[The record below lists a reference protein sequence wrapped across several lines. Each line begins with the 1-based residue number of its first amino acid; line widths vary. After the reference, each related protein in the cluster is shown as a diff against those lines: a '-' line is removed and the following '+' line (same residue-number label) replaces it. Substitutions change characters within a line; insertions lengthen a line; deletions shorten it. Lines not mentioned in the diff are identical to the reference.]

1 MFKIT
6 NMKQLNA
13 IAENFPHKRLFIN
26 KNGDL
31 GVVTSGAIVNN
42 GEVSTKEHVDFYNL
56 KTMDTNNIELVSH
69 IDLSSSDVAK
79 QECFMIRK
87 HHMTAFSSNNGLIP
101 AFVLSPINI
110 YSGDVKYR
118 KEGVDVNKIW
128 PVSASST
135 SVEDYDG
142 KDYYCIKSKD
152 SSMIFNNICV
162 PRIIDS
168 SDVDEMKNNLLFMMA
183 TCNREEPV
191 WSGMSIIKYYDE
203 EAEEVI
209 DLNAVWDNNI
219 FLIEDRK
226 HDDDITAYC
235 CYSMKHIKYFFSHV
249 YERIREINNLLS
261 AKGIFDKVQQ

>member
-31 GVVTSGAIVNN
+31 GVVSSGTIVNN

-56 KTMDTNNIELVSH
+56 KTMDINNIELVSH
-69 IDLSSSDVAK
+69 MDLSSSDVAK

-110 YSGDVKYR
+110 YSGD
-118 KEGVDVNKIW
+118 I
-128 PVSASST
+128 
-135 SVEDYDG
+135 DG

-168 SDVDEMKNNLLFMMA
+168 SDIDEMKNNLLFMMA

-191 WSGMSIIKYYDE
+191 WSGTSIIKYYDE

-261 AKGIFDKVQQ
+261 VKGIFDKVQQ